1 MTPMVFG
8 IFSDVHS
15 NIEAL
20 RAVTARYEALDHPPD
35 RYVCLGDVVGY
46 GANPNECCEIVRDLT
61 EFTILGNHD
70 AAVCGR
76 MNYAFYYD
84 AARNALDW
92 HAAQLEPH
100 HHDWLKTL
108 PYRHDLDD
116 LDLSFCHGSPVN
128 LEDFE
133 YVFNVHQATNLLKSW
148 DELRWVTFIG
158 HSHLTKAFELDKA
171 LGTARELVGPQLR
184 FSRGKKYIVTVG
196 SVGQP
201 RDNDNRACFGLFDH
215 DEATFTYNRVEY
227 DILEAARKIFESD
240 LSSDFAKRL
249 FLGI

>member
-1 MTPMVFG
+1 MKVG

-20 RAVTARYEALDHPPD
+20 ETVRERYKAFDFEIDKYA
-35 RYVCLGDVVGY
+35 CLGDVVGY
-46 GANPNECCEIVRDLT
+46 GADPNACCDVVREIA

-92 HAAQLEPH
+92 HARQLRDEH
-100 HHDWLKTL
+100 HEWLKSL
-108 PYRHDLDD
+108 PYKRVWEEHGVA
-116 LDLSFCHGSPVN
+116 FTHGSPIN

-133 YVFNVHQATNLLKSW
+133 YVFNVHQATQLINHW
-148 DELRWVTFIG
+148 DDLEHVTFIG
-158 HSHLTKAFELDKA
+158 HSHLTKSFSLHPDHGAEELE
-171 LGTARELVGPQLR
+171 GTRLE
-184 FSRGKKYIVTVG
+184 FDDDYKYIVTVG

-201 RDNDNRACFGLFDH
+201 RDNDNRACFGVLDT
-215 DEATFTYNRVEY
+215 DEMVFEYHRAEY
-227 DILEAARKIFESD
+227 DIRSAAKKIFESE

-249 FLGI
+249 FFGI

>member
-1 MTPMVFG
+1 MKVG

-20 RAVTARYEALDHPPD
+20 RAVRAVYEGLDFEID
-35 RYVCLGDVVGY
+35 KFVCLGDVVGY
-46 GANPNECCEIVRDLT
+46 GADPNACCDIVR
-61 EFTILGNHD
+61 EIAEITILGNHD

-92 HAAQLEPH
+92 HAKQLREEH
-100 HHDWLKTL
+100 HEWLKTL
-108 PYRHDLDD
+108 PYKQEWADVA
-116 LDLSFCHGSPVN
+116 FCHGSPVN

-133 YVFNVHQATNLLKSW
+133 YVFNVHQATQLINHWDALKQ
-148 DELRWVTFIG
+148 VTYIG
-158 HSHLTKAFELDKA
+158 HSHLTKAFSLHPDQGAVELEGNVLQFDDDH
-171 LGTARELVGPQLR
+171 
-184 FSRGKKYIVTVG
+184 KYVVTVG

-201 RDNDNRACFGLFDH
+201 RDNDNRACFGVFDT
-215 DEATFTYNRVEY
+215 DELTFTYHRTEY
-227 DILEAARKIFESD
+227 DIRSAAKKIFESD

-249 FLGI
+249 FFGI

>member
-1 MTPMVFG
+1 MKVG

-20 RAVTARYEALDHPPD
+20 RAVCDEYDNLDFEID
-35 RYVCLGDVVGY
+35 KYVCLGDVVGY
-46 GANPNECCEIVRDLT
+46 GANPNACCDIVRERA

-92 HAAQLEPH
+92 HARQLREEH
-100 HHDWLKTL
+100 HEWLKTL
-108 PYRHDLDD
+108 PYKQEWDD
-116 LDLSFCHGSPVN
+116 ITFCHGSPIN
-128 LEDFE
+128 MEDFE
-133 YVFNVHQATNLLKSW
+133 YVFNVHQATQLINHW
-148 DELRWVTFIG
+148 DELKQVTFIG
-158 HSHLTKAFELDKA
+158 HSHLTKSFSLHPDQGAVEVEGPELTFEDDH
-171 LGTARELVGPQLR
+171 
-184 FSRGKKYIVTVG
+184 KYIVTVG

-201 RDNDNRACFGLFDH
+201 RDNDNRACYGIFDT
-215 DEATFTYNRVEY
+215 DEMTFRYNRVDY
-227 DILEAARKIFESD
+227 DIRSAAKKIFESE

-249 FLGI
+249 FFGI

>member
-1 MTPMVFG
+1 MRIG

-20 RAVTARYEALDHPPD
+20 TTVLGEYEALEAPID
-35 RYVCLGDVVGY
+35 RFVCLGDVVGY
-46 GANPNECCEIVRDLT
+46 GANPNECCEIVHDLA
-61 EFTILGNHD
+61 ELTILGNHD

-92 HAAQLEPH
+92 HARQLKQDH
-100 HHDWLKTL
+100 HEWLRTL
-108 PYRHDLDD
+108 PYRHDLEDEG
-116 LDLSFCHGSPVN
+116 LSFCHGSPIN

-133 YVFNVHQATNLLKSW
+133 YVFNVHQANQLIYHW
-148 DELRWVTFIG
+148 EELGHITFIG
-158 HSHLTKAFELDKA
+158 HSHLTKAFELDEDGGA
-171 LGTARELVGPQLR
+171 TEIFGPELH
-184 FSRGKKYIVTVG
+184 FDEDKKYIVTVG

-201 RDNDNRACFGLFDH
+201 RDNDNRACYGIYDS
-215 DEATFTYNRVEY
+215 EASSFRYTRVEY
-227 DILEAARKIFESD
+227 DIREAARKIFESE

-249 FLGI
+249 FFGI

>member
-1 MTPMVFG
+1 MKVG

-20 RAVTARYEALDHPPD
+20 RAVRKRYDAMDFAID

-46 GANPNECCEIVRDLT
+46 GADPNACCDVVREIA

-92 HAAQLEPH
+92 HAKQLRDEH
-100 HHDWLKTL
+100 HEWLKSL
-108 PYRHDLDD
+108 PYKHEWEEENVA
-116 LDLSFCHGSPVN
+116 FCHGSPVN

-133 YVFNVHQATNLLKSW
+133 YVFNVHQATQLINHWDQLK
-148 DELRWVTFIG
+148 RITYIG
-158 HSHLTKAFELDKA
+158 HSHLTKAFSLHPDKGA
-171 LGTARELVGPQLR
+171 VEMEGPVLK
-184 FSRGKKYIVTVG
+184 FEDDHKYVVTVG

-201 RDNDNRACFGLFDH
+201 RDNDNRACFGVFDT
-215 DEATFTYNRVEY
+215 DAQTFTYHRTEY
-227 DILEAARKIFESD
+227 DIRSAAKKIFESD

-249 FLGI
+249 FFGI